1 MLIPGATKT
10 ELVKSNNV
18 TVLTNIKI
26 RVISSEIFSWTPYL
40 HGHPIYVDTLF
51 TWTPYFLNFRKLHL
65 QPSS

>member
-26 RVISSEIFSWTPYL
+26 RVISSEIFSCEK
-40 HGHPIYVDTLF
+40 HGHPIF
-51 TWTPYFLNFRKLHL
+51 
-65 QPSS
+65 